1 MTLPRLTNASL
12 IIRPFEVS
20 DADEFVRTAHKSIE
34 AVGMIQ
40 KAIAARHSLH
50 EMVSQQQKV
59 ANSEDNAIKLINYY
73 IPSIEEQIKVNMPPT
88 ELLDITGAFR
98 TSNII

>member
-1 MTLPRLTNASL
+1 MTLPRLANARL
-12 IIRPFEVS
+12 VIRPFEPA
-20 DADEFVRTAHKSIE
+20 DADEFVRAAHKSIE

-73 IPSIEEQIKVNMPPT
+73 IPSIEEQTKVNMPPT